1 MVEMTKY
8 ALWLLLLLAAST
20 IGCANGRFLGL
31 EWPRLGS
38 PPGSVEAQRG
48 EASLHDPYPDPVAGP
63 NIVGGRPREF
73 QKPSA
78 EPARPRWTPGV
89 GWQW

>member
-1 MVEMTKY
+1 MLKY
-8 ALWLLLLLAAST
+8 ALWLLALAAAST
-20 IGCANGRFLGL
+20 TGCANGRFLGL
-31 EWPRLGS
+31 EVPRFGY

-48 EASLHDPYPDPVAGP
+48 EASLHDPYPDPEAGP
-63 NIVGGRPREF
+63 PVVGGRPREF

-78 EPARPRWTPGV
+78 EPARPHWLVGS